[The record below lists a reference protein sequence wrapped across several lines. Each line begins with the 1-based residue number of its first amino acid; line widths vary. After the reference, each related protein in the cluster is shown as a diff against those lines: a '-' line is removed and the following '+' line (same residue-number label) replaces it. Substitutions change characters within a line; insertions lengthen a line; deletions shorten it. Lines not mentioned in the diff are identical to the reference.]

1 MIFSSNDKLIDEVR
15 KRLLEGKKKNYYNYY
30 KVNGINFQDTRR
42 ISTLAQRRSSISRR
56 SSIKVKTSRNLL
68 AEDKINLRL
77 VPVIKSVKAIMRLRK
92 DNNDNHKRYNTEANT
107 QKNSSRYNF
116 NTIKSKINSYSNSN
130 SNVYMT
136 TFSNG
141 LSTSNSFGKTKIFKK
156 RHLFLSPFQ
165 LGKNK
170 KKMFKNL
177 VDISKEMHSPKN
189 KENNLVNNIFN
200 ISSLKR
206 FNDIKTNKDKKKEN
220 VRISERMLKLENS
233 FFHDQKEKMRYK
245 SINKKKKNRFLL
257 EELSNGSQTLKRLMK
272 NEKKRR
278 PNCYYNKLHLNKIH
292 DIIEKYSYN
301 NKD

>member
-42 ISTLAQRRSSISRR
+42 ISTLVQRRSSISRR

-77 VPVIKSVKAIMRLRK
+77 VPLIKSVKAIMRLRK

-107 QKNSSRYNF
+107 QKNSLRYNF
-116 NTIKSKINSYSNSN
+116 NTKKLKINSYSNSN

-141 LSTSNSFGKTKIFKK
+141 LSTSNSFGKTKMFKK

-170 KKMFKNL
+170 KKTFKNL
-177 VDISKEMHSPKN
+177 VNISKEMHSPKN

-200 ISSLKR
+200 IRSLKR
-206 FNDIKTNKDKKKEN
+206 FNNIKTNTDKKKQN
-220 VRISERMLKLENS
+220 VRISETLKFENS

-245 SINKKKKNRFLL
+245 SINKKKKNRFFL
-257 EELSNGSQTLKRLMK
+257 EESNNCSQTLKILMK